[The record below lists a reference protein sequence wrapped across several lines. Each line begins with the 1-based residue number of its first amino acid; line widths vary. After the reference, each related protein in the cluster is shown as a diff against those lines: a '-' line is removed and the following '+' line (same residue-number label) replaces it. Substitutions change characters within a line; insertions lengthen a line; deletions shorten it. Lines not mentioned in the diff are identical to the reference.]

1 MVTAIVLLTVDKR
14 SIEDIAESL
23 SNMQGI
29 TEVYSVTGRFD
40 LAAIVRVAG
49 NEQLADIVTHH
60 MSKLEG
66 IQKSETMLA
75 LRWFSRHNLERMFSI
90 GMEGN

>member
-1 MVTAIVLLTVDKR
+1 MVTAIVLLTVDKS
-14 SIEDIAESL
+14 SIDDIAENL

-40 LAAIVRVAG
+40 LVAIVRVED

-60 MSKLEG
+60 MAKLDG
-66 IQKSETMLA
+66 IQKSETMVA
-75 LRWFSRHNLERMFSI
+75 LRWYSKHNLERMFSI